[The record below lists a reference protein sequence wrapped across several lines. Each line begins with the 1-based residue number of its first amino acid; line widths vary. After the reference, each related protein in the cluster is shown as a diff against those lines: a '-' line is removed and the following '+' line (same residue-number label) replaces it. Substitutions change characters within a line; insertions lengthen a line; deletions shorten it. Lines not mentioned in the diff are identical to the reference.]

1 MATTTKDET
10 VSVRITAAEKRSLEA
25 DALRKGIP
33 TATVA
38 ASYIAE
44 GLRRSRFPAVEFRN
58 GSPGRVAYLAGTR
71 WPVWL
76 IVQLVKDYSDK
87 VEAAAKH
94 MNRPPALVQMALDYA
109 AAYPEEIDAD
119 LQLAVVRH
127 EPKKAMPRL
136 HSGLDNARSA
146 PGLLK
151 EPTPPEA
158 SLARWSE
165 NPLHPTT

>member
-44 GLRRSRFPAVEFRN
+44 GVRRSRFPAVEFRN

-76 IVQLVKDYSDK
+76 IVQLVEDYSDN

-94 MNRPPALVQMALDYA
+94 MNRPPALIQMALDYA

-119 LQLAVVRH
+119 LQLAESR
-127 EPKKAMPRL
+127 R
-136 HSGLDNARSA
+136 R
-146 PGLLK
+146 
-151 EPTPPEA
+151 EA
-158 SLARWSE
+158 SA
-165 NPLHPTT
+165 